1 MTKINSSCIY
11 INIYIFCITHQENW
25 RLFRTIAAWLNLMTE
40 LLRIKTKKFNPYSLK
55 HIYSISILM
64 ILNYHSWN
72 GNYICAIIFITWCKI
87 NGHNSLYLHHL
98 QSYGSDVIVDQMFL
112 LMSLYIYIIYFHS
125 LSALSGLL
133 QQGCRLH
140 EIQHGRHCRSSLW
153 YLFLPGMLF

>member
-1 MTKINSSCIY
+1 MLICHDQNKQQLHIY
-11 INIYIFCITHQENW
+11 KYIYIFCITHQENW

-98 QSYGSDVIVDQMFL
+98 QSYGSDVIVGQMFL
-112 LMSLYIYIIYFHS
+112 LMSLYIYIFS
-125 LSALSGLL
+125 QFVCSFRVATT
-133 QQGCRLH
+133 RL
-140 EIQHGRHCRSSLW
+140 
-153 YLFLPGMLF
+153 